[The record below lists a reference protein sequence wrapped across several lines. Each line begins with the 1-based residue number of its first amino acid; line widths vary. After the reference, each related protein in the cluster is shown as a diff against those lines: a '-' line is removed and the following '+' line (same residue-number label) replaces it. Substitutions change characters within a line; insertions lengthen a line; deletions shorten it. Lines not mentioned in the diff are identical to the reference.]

1 MAVKTRQFPAGL
13 HVLIVDDDINYLLI
27 LEKML
32 RDCLYEV
39 TKCNRA
45 DIALSMLRENKN
57 RFDIVITDVHMPDM
71 DGLQLLE
78 HVVMEMDLP
87 VVMMSGDAG
96 NYVVMNGVTHGA
108 CDYLIK
114 PVSIEALKNIWQ
126 HVVRKRKNEWKEF
139 EQSGSLVEGDGK
151 LKQSEDSD
159 NSCSVNGGNRKSSKK
174 RKEDEHETEET
185 DDTSVVKKPRVVWSV
200 ELHQQFVA
208 AVNQL
213 GLNQAF
219 PKKILELMN
228 VPGITR
234 ENVASHLQKYRLYL
248 RKLSGVPSNQTNSFM
263 SPQQATLQPFSSLNG
278 HQQHV
283 NQMNFLHGIPTTMEP
298 KHHLVSLHHTENST
312 GNLNMQV
319 GVQSNSLMV
328 QMVQPQFRPLTLDEP
343 TVVHA
348 PRLPSHTA
356 QMMLSNGVAPNVST
370 RNGILENIRAP
381 GYYPVS
387 QASLEL
393 PDNSFCL
400 GSTPGI
406 KGQGGFMPGYDI
418 FNNLDQHKSPN
429 WELQNVG
436 VLFDATQHPDSLQG
450 NIDFMQSVL
459 VPQGC
464 SSVLVSRQNWNAAIE
479 NNGIVFSAG
488 DDVKSENSQ
497 NDNQHM
503 NSFLIDNPIR
513 VDSEAVSNASPANL
527 FNFSQE
533 ALVSALMKQQEGI
546 SPAENEFD
554 FAGIPWM
561 VHSSGSSVLQSG
573 F

>member
-87 VVMMSGDAG
+87 VVMMSADAG
-96 NYVVMNGVTHGA
+96 NYVVMNGVTNGA

-126 HVVRKRKNEWKEF
+126 HVVRKRKNEWKQF
-139 EQSGSLVEGDGK
+139 EQSGSLVEGDRK

-159 NSCSVNGGNRKSSKK
+159 NSCTVNGGNRKSSKK

-248 RKLSGVPSNQTNSFM
+248 RKLSGVPSNQTHSFM
-263 SPQQATLQPFSSLNG
+263 SPQQATLQPLNG

-319 GVQSNSLMV
+319 GVQ
-328 QMVQPQFRPLTLDEP
+328 MVQPQFRPLTL

-356 QMMLSNGVAPNVST
+356 QMMLSNGVDPNVST

-387 QASLEL
+387 QASS
-393 PDNSFCL
+393 DNSFSL

-406 KGQGGFMPGYDI
+406 NGQGGFMPGYDI

-479 NNGIVFSAG
+479 SNGIV

-503 NSFLIDNPIR
+503 KSFLIDNPIR
-513 VDSEAVSNASPANL
+513 VDANL

-533 ALVSALMKQQEGI
+533 ALVSALMKQVGFLLSLI
-546 SPAENEFD
+546 MS
-554 FAGIPWM
+554 
-561 VHSSGSSVLQSG
+561 VHT
-573 F
+573 

>member
-1 MAVKTRQFPAGL
+1 MVVKTPQFPAGL

-32 RDCLYEV
+32 RECLYEV

-45 DIALSMLRENKN
+45 DIALSMLREKKN
-57 RFDIVITDVHMPDM
+57 RFDMVITEIHMPDM

-96 NYVVMNGVTHGA
+96 KYVVMNGVTHGA

-114 PVSIEALKNIWQ
+114 PLSIEALKNIWQ

-139 EQSGSLVEGDGK
+139 EQSGSLEEGDRRP
-151 LKQSEDSD
+151 KQSEDLD
-159 NSCSVNGGNRKSSKK
+159 NSCSVNGGNRKSSSKK

-185 DDTSVVKKPRVVWSV
+185 DDTSMVKKPRVVWSV

-248 RKLSGVPSNQTNSFM
+248 RKLSGVPSNQTNC
-263 SPQQATLQPFSSLNG
+263 PQQAALQPFSSLNVNT
-278 HQQHV
+278 H
-283 NQMNFLHGIPTTMEP
+283 NQMNFPHGMEP
-298 KHHLVSLHHTENST
+298 KHHLVSLHRTESST

-319 GVQSNSLMV
+319 GVQSKQSNSLMV
-328 QMVQPQFRPLTLDEP
+328 QMVQPQFRALPLDDP
-343 TVVHA
+343 TILHA
-348 PRLPSHTA
+348 PRLPSHAA
-356 QMMLSNGVAPNVST
+356 QMMLSNGVV
-370 RNGILENIRAP
+370 ENMRDP
-381 GYYPVS
+381 GYDPVS
-387 QASLEL
+387 QASSEL
-393 PDNSFCL
+393 PDYSFSL

-406 KGQGGFMPGYDI
+406 KAD
-418 FNNLDQHKSPN
+418 SC
-429 WELQNVG
+429 
-436 VLFDATQHPDSLQG
+436 PDMIYLTAWISI
-450 NIDFMQSVL
+450 N
-459 VPQGC
+459 PQIG
-464 SSVLVSRQNWNAAIE
+464 SYRIQKRNAAIE
-479 NNGIVFSAG
+479 SNGIVFSGG
-488 DDVKSENSQ
+488 DDVKSENP
-497 NDNQHM
+497 QHM
-503 NSFLIDNPIR
+503 NSVLIHNPIR
-513 VDSEAVSNASPANL
+513 VNSEAVSNASPANL

-533 ALVSALMKQQEGI
+533 ALVSALMKQQQGI
-546 SPAENEFD
+546 SAAENDFD